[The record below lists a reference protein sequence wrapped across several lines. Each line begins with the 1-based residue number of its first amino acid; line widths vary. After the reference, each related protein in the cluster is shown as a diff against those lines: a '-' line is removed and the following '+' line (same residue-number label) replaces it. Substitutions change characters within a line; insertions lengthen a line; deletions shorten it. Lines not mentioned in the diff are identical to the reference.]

1 MATMLPDQPPYRSS
15 VPATGSLSCRE
26 REVFKLLAQGLS
38 GAEIAQRLMLSAE
51 TVRTHVRNG
60 SKRLAARTRVHAIVL
75 AVKSGEI
82 EL

>member
-1 MATMLPDQPPYRSS
+1 
-15 VPATGSLSCRE
+15 
-26 REVFKLLAQGLS
+26 VFKLLAQGLS

-75 AVKSGEI
+75 AVKNGEI